1 MTISYLGSINITMQS
16 LNELTELLASHT
28 KLTKDV
34 RYALDN
40 VKELQVL
47 QEESYLKVMGKIQE
61 FLSELTNMASK

>member
-1 MTISYLGSINITMQS
+1 MQS